1 MDIKLENLVITNEWI
16 LKIIDYGYVKTIRNN
31 TGLLIKHYSYLG
43 TEGYTSPEVLQK
55 DYFCDKTDVFS
66 AGVVLFSMLVG
77 KSPFFNATKE
87 DFYYSLFINKNYD
100 EYFCKILKNNLLDAD
115 AKDLIIRMF
124 SYNPSERI
132 DLKSVLEHKFLKDEI
147 ASVEEVKKYFI

>member
-1 MDIKLENLVITNEWI
+1 
-16 LKIIDYGYVKTIRNN
+16 
-31 TGLLIKHYSYLG
+31 
-43 TEGYTSPEVLQK
+43 
-55 DYFCDKTDVFS
+55 
-66 AGVVLFSMLVG
+66 
-77 KSPFFNATKE
+77 
-87 DFYYSLFINKNYD
+87 LFINKNYD